1 MPRSNTIPRP
11 LVHNEIL
18 DELRS
23 AIDAADLE
31 VILSVFRTDADAQLN
46 DLKVFASS
54 GNHDAARRL
63 AHRLAGLLAQF
74 GAKAASEL
82 AHHLAASTSN
92 PGDAAAIE
100 AIVSTCRAAVAE
112 ICESAVAEPDSAPA
126 PLAPALKPA
135 PKQITGRP
143 FTLPPQ
149 MAAEVVLKATLHY
162 PTHRRRSEASPPP
175 DG

>member
-1 MPRSNTIPRP
+1 MTRSDTSARP
-11 LVHNEIL
+11 ARNEIL
-18 DELRS
+18 DELRA

-31 VILSVFRTDADAQLN
+31 VILSVFQTDANAQLS
-46 DLKVFASS
+46 DLQDFATSDKH
-54 GNHDAARRL
+54 NAARRV

-82 AHHLAASTSN
+82 AHRMAASTSN
-92 PGDAAAIE
+92 PGDAAEIE

-112 ICESAVAEPDSAPA
+112 ICASVTEEPDVAPA
-126 PLAPALKPA
+126 PAAPAFKPVPNQFA
-135 PKQITGRP
+135 GRP

-149 MAAEVVLKATLHY
+149 MAAEVVLKVTLRY
-162 PTHRRRSEASPPP
+162 PTHRRRFETVHPP